1 MSICANCSISAT
13 VLGYDLF
20 SQHSA
25 SRGKHWAS
33 LHHAA
38 RNVEHDRCLL
48 TVSGCRHD
56 LSALLTIGHQQVE
69 RYACA
74 ERALAIFTRNL
85 DVAGAVLTQTIGTE
99 SAEQWLDD
107 VSILPVGQQE
117 RTACVRSFNVS
128 QAGAEKQLDVA
139 RG

>member
-1 MSICANCSISAT
+1 VQLVKYDAATVKAVLGVSICADCSISAT

-20 SQHSA
+20 AQHSA

-38 RNVEHDRCLL
+38 GNVEHDRCLL

-56 LSALLTIGHQQVE
+56 LSALLTIGHEQIE

-74 ERALAIFTRNL
+74 QCALAIFSWNL
-85 DVAGAVLTQTIGTE
+85 DVAGAVLAQAIGTE
-99 SAEQWLDD
+99 CA
-107 VSILPVGQQE
+107 
-117 RTACVRSFNVS
+117 
-128 QAGAEKQLDVA
+128 K
-139 RG
+139 